1 MDISYILT
9 RKIQQLSHRIVLRRN
24 KDLKSMG
31 LTAEQAD
38 TLLFF
43 HAHSGSSASDLR
55 CSLGVTHQAAR
66 ALVQRMADKGL
77 LCVTPSPR
85 DAWYKL
91 IALTAE
97 GEELYETM
105 QRNCTNFG
113 DRLLEHIPADDREKL
128 LAMISQALD
137 NMEK

>member
-24 KDLKSMG
+24 EDLKSMG

-85 DAWYKL
+85 EHNADYLDDA
-91 IALTAE
+91 T
-97 GEELYETM
+97 
-105 QRNCTNFG
+105 
-113 DRLLEHIPADDREKL
+113 LLEHIPADDREKL

>member
-85 DAWYKL
+85 DARYKL

-105 QRNCTNFG
+105 QRNFG

>member
-24 KDLKSMG
+24 EDLKSMG

-43 HAHSGSSASDLR
+43 HAHSAAPPPTTVQ
-55 CSLGVTHQAAR
+55 LGVTHQAAR

-85 DAWYKL
+85 DARYKL

-105 QRNCTNFG
+105 QHNCTNFG

>member
-85 DAWYKL
+85 DARYKL
-91 IALTAE
+91 IAPRARSFTKPCSATAR
-97 GEELYETM
+97 TSVTVFSSTSR
-105 QRNCTNFG
+105 QTTAKNCL
-113 DRLLEHIPADDREKL
+113 R
-128 LAMISQALD
+128 
-137 NMEK
+137 

>member
-1 MDISYILT
+1 
-9 RKIQQLSHRIVLRRN
+9 
-24 KDLKSMG
+24 
-31 LTAEQAD
+31 
-38 TLLFF
+38 
-43 HAHSGSSASDLR
+43 
-55 CSLGVTHQAAR
+55 
-66 ALVQRMADKGL
+66 MADKGL

-85 DAWYKL
+85 DARYKL

-105 QRNCTNFG
+105 QHNCTNFG
-113 DRLLEHIPADDREKL
+113 DRLLEHIPADARDKL

>member
-1 MDISYILT
+1 MDISYILP

-24 KDLKSMG
+24 EDLRAMG

-43 HAHSGSSASDLR
+43 HAHDGSSAADLR
-55 CSLGVTHQAAR
+55 RSLGVTHQAAR
-66 ALVQRMADKGL
+66 ALVERMVTKGL
-77 LCVTPSPR
+77 LETKISPR
-85 DAWYKL
+85 DARYR
-91 IALTAE
+91 IVTLTAQ

-113 DRLLEHIPADDREKL
+113 DRLLENIPADDREKL
-128 LAMISQALD
+128 FAMISQALD
-137 NMEK
+137 NMER

>member
-1 MDISYILT
+1 MDISYILP

-24 KDLKSMG
+24 EDLKTMG

-43 HAHSGSSASDLR
+43 HSHSGSSAADLR
-55 CSLGVTHQAAR
+55 LNLGVTHQAAR

-77 LCVTPSPR
+77 LRVTPSPH
-85 DAWYKL
+85 DARYKL
-91 IALTAE
+91 VTLTAD
-97 GEELYETM
+97 GEDLYETM

-113 DRLLEHIPADDREKL
+113 DRLLENIPADDREKL
-128 LAMISQALD
+128 FTMISQALD
-137 NMEK
+137 NMER